1 MLRRELRSL
10 EESSSSCVLHSL
22 LQSGLTR
29 GLSLSEMDGNNK
41 AGAEATRNS
50 QASDVQELYE
60 KQQMARKN
68 WSMCELTL
76 PDGWNRWSRP
86 WERDGLAW

>member
-22 LQSGLTR
+22 LRSGLTR

-41 AGAEATRNS
+41 AGAEAT
-50 QASDVQELYE
+50 QL
-60 KQQMARKN
+60 QMARKN